1 MRTIDDKKYVPVNV
15 SRGKRYAKVNDLIDD
30 TFTEEE
36 QLEINQLRSSTTLSA
51 ALSQMRIKAG
61 ISQVMM
67 AEALGCAQPRIS
79 VIESNTNKKTSMDTI
94 LRYVSVTRLPF
105 KAVLEDGRV
114 ITISS
119 PTPALVNC

>member
-1 MRTIDDKKYVPVNV
+1 MRTIYDKEYAPINISK
-15 SRGKRYAKVNDLIDD
+15 GKRYAKVSNLIAD

-36 QLEINQLRSSTTLSA
+36 QLEINKLRASTTLSA

-79 VIESNTNKKTSMDTI
+79 VIESSTNKKTSMDTI
-94 LRYVSVTRLPF
+94 LRYVSVTGIPF
-105 KAVLEDGRV
+105 RAMLEDGRI
-114 ITISS
+114 ITISAPS
-119 PTPALVNC
+119 PTLVNY